1 MQLQS
6 KQAIGPAGLLVI
18 VNQLGRLHP
27 IDVMNKMKALAGNPV
42 SVPFSLFNRFADFLG
57 VPEGGCL
64 LLKLTLVVN
73 RKNGLLPP
81 GGEDSAESF
90 TITNARPPVS
100 GLKVGLIA
108 TDTPPVM
115 LPRFDETPVL
125 NAGITRLD
133 LKIEMQVK
141 ILHFQILADKKG
153 ISLGRILLCR
163 LTENGPVL
171 HTPKLGIT
179 VPSLQG
185 FPIEEI
191 FFRVNGGARKGK
203 KREEECKRF
212 HFLIKRVSKQ
222 MSCQPPFRQG
232 KVDGG
237 LFLFLNEHP
246 KPSL

>member
-6 KQAIGPAGLLVI
+6 KQPIGPAGLFVV

-27 IDVMNKMKALAGNPV
+27 IDVMNKMKALACNPV

-90 TITNARPPVS
+90 TIANARPPVS

-108 TDTPPVM
+108 TDAPPVM
-115 LPRFDETPVL
+115 LPRFDETTIL
-125 NAGITRLD
+125 NPGITRLD
-133 LKIEMQVK
+133 LKIEIQVE
-141 ILHFQILADKKG
+141 ILHFQILTDKKG
-153 ISLGRILLCR
+153 ISFGRILLCR
-163 LTENGPVL
+163 LTENGPVF
-171 HTPKLGIT
+171 HTPEFGIT
-179 VPSLQG
+179 VPPFQG

-212 HFLIKRVSKQ
+212 HFLIRRFSKQ
-222 MSCQPPFRQG
+222 MSCEPPFRQG

-237 LFLFLNEHP
+237 LFLFLNDRP
-246 KPSL
+246 IRSQ